1 MTQLSNGKFPCCG
14 NAFYSVHHRS
24 VSVTYLFP
32 FTIYLLTN
40 FTSLGR
46 LGELSKVMQTRN
58 AVVGLHNFP
67 EFFQSPSGM

>member
-1 MTQLSNGKFPCCG
+1 MGSFLT
-14 NAFYSVHHRS
+14 V
-24 VSVTYLFP
+24 VTLFTRYTSEVFQDLFVP
-32 FTIYLLTN
+32 FTISLFTN

>member
-1 MTQLSNGKFPCCG
+1 MGSFLSFLLNTPQKCFK
-14 NAFYSVHHRS
+14 
-24 VSVTYLFP
+24 TYLFP
-32 FTIYLLTN
+32 FTIYLFTN